1 MNRAWN
7 EAMALISANRDV
19 VLVVAGVFFF
29 LPYVVLMMMI
39 PDMAATLQDPA
50 QAENAIAMMGDFYAG
65 YWWLMAL
72 VTLVQGMGMLGLLAL
87 LTDHRRPTVAEA
99 LKIGF
104 RKVFSYIGAYLIAG
118 FAIALAAFV
127 LIGLTAAVSTAL
139 AFVGVIA
146 LFLML
151 AYAMVKLSLVPAVLV
166 KEDVANP
173 ITALSRSWRLTKGNS
188 FRLFFFYFLIVL
200 VMIVVVMLLSAL
212 VGFLLSLAGGEVL
225 RFGNAVVTAL
235 MNAAWATGFLAV
247 LSAVH
252 DQLGGTSSSQIA
264 ETFE

>member
-1 MNRAWN
+1 
-7 EAMALISANRDV
+7 
-19 VLVVAGVFFF
+19 
-29 LPYVVLMMMI
+29 
-39 PDMAATLQDPA
+39 
-50 QAENAIAMMGDFYAG
+50 
-65 YWWLMAL
+65 
-72 VTLVQGMGMLGLLAL
+72 MLGLLAL

-146 LFLML
+146 LFLIL

-200 VMIVVVMLLSAL
+200 VMIINVIAGRLRGRRRFRGGWGGGGGWSSGIGPFGG
-212 VGFLLSLAGGEVL
+212 GFGGG
-225 RFGNAVVTAL
+225 FGRGG
-235 MNAAWATGFLAV
+235 GF
-247 LSAVH
+247 
-252 DQLGGTSSSQIA
+252 GGGFGGFGGFGGGRSGGGGGGGSW
-264 ETFE
+264 